1 MHNNNKGES
10 RFFLPFATSLSLL
23 SLISL
28 SSQWC
33 SSERDKQRLIK
44 WLLSQSKR
52 KIKSKSNKKVFVGF
66 RVQKE
71 RRVKRRR
78 DRSRGISVI
87 SVVSPPC
94 SYPRLTWTTKLRFS
108 PPAAAAAGSHSWKRW
123 RRHRLRRC
131 YSRLWLASFSSPSSS
146 TVPVGKTKKKDTSH
160 KWTNYRER
168 EREKHLNRKNPSSL
182 LLHSQAIDDEI
193 VFDSHFVTLKK
204 RTKKNTKCT

>member
-1 MHNNNKGES
+1 MCSKRH
-10 RFFLPFATSLSLL
+10 RFTLAMLCFSGPSLSLTMKVKSPKL
-23 SLISL
+23 SPTNNLCIIIIRERADSSFHLQHLSHSSLSL

-94 SYPRLTWTTKLRFS
+94 SYPRLT
-108 PPAAAAAGSHSWKRW
+108 
-123 RRHRLRRC
+123 
-131 YSRLWLASFSSPSSS
+131 
-146 TVPVGKTKKKDTSH
+146 
-160 KWTNYRER
+160 
-168 EREKHLNRKNPSSL
+168 
-182 LLHSQAIDDEI
+182 
-193 VFDSHFVTLKK
+193 
-204 RTKKNTKCT
+204 